1 MLTAFLSVPRKGGS
15 TDDFTGTTRT
25 GRILQECRYGSR
37 YHPDLRQELC
47 KQLEF
52 YQSRKEEI
60 RSQMQ
65 QAHVQPVQ
73 QSDMAKF
80 WANANI
86 QLHCLGGASA
96 NEIAK
101 LMLKGTNT
109 GVVQLTEVLHN
120 SPDISDQ
127 LKRQGK
133 AFVRHEEAYMERLKA
148 YL

>member
-1 MLTAFLSVPRKGGS
+1 MTSQEQHVLDEFYKNAVMGADATS
-15 TDDFTGTTRT
+15 T
-25 GRILQECRYGSR
+25 ILPKAD
-37 YHPDLRQELC
+37 HPDLRQELC

-60 RSQMQ
+60 RSQM
-65 QAHVQPVQ
+65 Q

>member
-1 MLTAFLSVPRKGGS
+1 MSPQEHHVLDEFYKNAVMGAEATS
-15 TDDFTGTTRT
+15 T
-25 GRILQECRYGSR
+25 ILPKAD
-37 YHPDLRQELC
+37 HPALRQELC

-52 YQSRKEEI
+52 YQTQKDTL

-65 QAHVQPVQ
+65 KSHVQPAEQ
-73 QSDMAKF
+73 NDMAKF
-80 WANANI
+80 WANASI
-86 QLHCLGGASA
+86 QMHCLGGASS

-109 GVVQLTEVLHN
+109 GVIQLTQVLHGN
-120 SPDISDQ
+120 PGISDQ

>member
-1 MLTAFLSVPRKGGS
+1 MTSQEQHVLDEFYKNAVMGADATS
-15 TDDFTGTTRT
+15 T
-25 GRILQECRYGSR
+25 ILPKAD
-37 YHPDLRQELC
+37 HPDLRQELC

-80 WANANI
+80 WANGNI

>member
-1 MLTAFLSVPRKGGS
+1 MTSQEQHVLDEFYKNAVMGADATS
-15 TDDFTGTTRT
+15 T
-25 GRILQECRYGSR
+25 ILPKAD
-37 YHPDLRQELC
+37 HPDLRQELC

-86 QLHCLGGASA
+86 QPHCLGGFC
-96 NEIAK
+96 
-101 LMLKGTNT
+101 
-109 GVVQLTEVLHN
+109 Q
-120 SPDISDQ
+120 
-127 LKRQGK
+127 
-133 AFVRHEEAYMERLKA
+133 
-148 YL
+148 

>member
-1 MLTAFLSVPRKGGS
+1 MTSQEQHVLDEFYKNAVMGADATS
-15 TDDFTGTTRT
+15 T
-25 GRILQECRYGSR
+25 ILPKAD
-37 YHPDLRQELC
+37 HPDLRQELC

-101 LMLKGTNT
+101 ADAQGHQHRRSTADGSAPQQSGHFRPAETAGKSIRPPRGGVHGTPQSLLVMT
-109 GVVQLTEVLHN
+109 
-120 SPDISDQ
+120 
-127 LKRQGK
+127 R
-133 AFVRHEEAYMERLKA
+133 
-148 YL
+148 

>member
-1 MLTAFLSVPRKGGS
+1 MSPQEHHVLDEFYKNAVMGADATS
-15 TDDFTGTTRT
+15 T
-25 GRILQECRYGSR
+25 ILPKAD
-37 YHPDLRQELC
+37 HPALRQELC

-52 YQSRKEEI
+52 YQTQKDTL

-65 QAHVQPVQ
+65 KSHVQPAEQ
-73 QSDMAKF
+73 NDTAKF
-80 WANANI
+80 WANASI
-86 QLHCLGGASA
+86 QMHCLGGASS

-109 GVVQLTEVLHN
+109 GVIQLTQVLHGN
-120 SPDISDQ
+120 PGISDQ

>member
-1 MLTAFLSVPRKGGS
+1 MTSQEQHVLDEFYKNAVMGADATS
-15 TDDFTGTTRT
+15 T
-25 GRILQECRYGSR
+25 ILPKAD
-37 YHPDLRQELC
+37 HPDLRQELC

-101 LMLKGTNT
+101 LMLKGTN
-109 GVVQLTEVLHN
+109 
-120 SPDISDQ
+120 Q

>member
-1 MLTAFLSVPRKGGS
+1 LKPLPTQKGGQS
-15 TDDFTGTTRT
+15 HVSTGTSRT
-25 GRILQECRYGSR
+25 GRILQKCRTILPKAD
-37 YHPDLRQELC
+37 HPALRQELC

-52 YQSRKEEI
+52 YQTQKDTL

-65 QAHVQPVQ
+65 KSHVQPAEQ
-73 QSDMAKF
+73 NDMAKF
-80 WANANI
+80 WANASI
-86 QLHCLGGASA
+86 QMHCLGGASS

-109 GVVQLTEVLHN
+109 GVIQLTQVLHGN
-120 SPDISDQ
+120 PGISDQ

>member
-1 MLTAFLSVPRKGGS
+1 MTSQEQHVLDEFYKNAVMGADATS
-15 TDDFTGTTRT
+15 T
-25 GRILQECRYGSR
+25 ILPKAD
-37 YHPDLRQELC
+37 HPDLRQELC

-60 RSQMQ
+60 RSQMP
-65 QAHVQPVQ
+65 QA
-73 QSDMAKF
+73 
-80 WANANI
+80 

>member
-1 MLTAFLSVPRKGGS
+1 MTSQEQHVLDEFYKNAVMGADATS
-15 TDDFTGTTRT
+15 T
-25 GRILQECRYGSR
+25 ILPKAD
-37 YHPDLRQELC
+37 HPDLRQELC

-86 QLHCLGGASA
+86 QL
-96 NEIAK
+96 
-101 LMLKGTNT
+101 
-109 GVVQLTEVLHN
+109 TEVLHN

>member
-1 MLTAFLSVPRKGGS
+1 MP
-15 TDDFTGTTRT
+15 
-25 GRILQECRYGSR
+25 ILPKAD
-37 YHPDLRQELC
+37 HPDLRQELC

>member
-1 MLTAFLSVPRKGGS
+1 MTSQEQHVLDEFYKNAVMGADATS
-15 TDDFTGTTRT
+15 T
-25 GRILQECRYGSR
+25 ILPKAD
-37 YHPDLRQELC
+37 HPDLRQELC

-109 GVVQLTEVLHN
+109 GVVQLTEVLQQSGHFR
-120 SPDISDQ
+120 PAETA
-127 LKRQGK
+127 GK
-133 AFVRHEEAYMERLKA
+133 SIRPPRGGVHGAPQSLLVMTR
-148 YL
+148 

>member
-1 MLTAFLSVPRKGGS
+1 MPIFSCTV
-15 TDDFTGTTRT
+15 
-25 GRILQECRYGSR
+25 
-37 YHPDLRQELC
+37 
-47 KQLEF
+47 
-52 YQSRKEEI
+52 
-60 RSQMQ
+60 
-65 QAHVQPVQ
+65 
-73 QSDMAKF
+73 
-80 WANANI
+80 WAG
-86 QLHCLGGASA
+86 LLPA